1 MKTIITLTII
11 LTVTIGRISGQSIS
25 MYEWEGIKNL
35 SVCSWGTHS
44 DVKQE
49 HKIIN
54 KTLNKH
60 TRRFIRKWRSANTLI
75 PKTTKK
81 SIVKGIDTF
90 FAAEYVISDTIHGNV
105 EIKLSK
111 NAISDIIFINGHTFL
126 GIYNLYNCHSV
137 RTKPQKCRPND
148 IHNYVVCNQRH
159 TKSDLDFAIDFFD
172 RGRMVMSIPNCKDS
186 DHLWFTSN
194 DNRLKIYDKDDII
207 GKIVNYSQISDYK
220 DKH

>member
-1 MKTIITLTII
+1 MKAIITLTII
-11 LTVTIGRISGQSIS
+11 LTVTIGRILGQSIS

-35 SVCSWGTHS
+35 SVCSWGTYS